1 MSARHR
7 GLVIVLNLVYAMV
20 LLVLGLLPSVGNVA
34 PGIPDQVAHSIAY
47 GVQAVLLTLLFMPA
61 GGIWRGAFAAFSMAL
76 VYGGLVEGLQI
87 LQPQRTVE
95 LSDLMANS
103 LGAAA
108 GAASMIVAAHVLGS
122 DTER

>member
-7 GLVIVLNLVYAMV
+7 GLVIVLNLIYAIV
-20 LLVLGLLPSVGNVA
+20 LLVLGILPSVGDVA
-34 PGIPDQVAHSIAY
+34 PRIPDNVAHSIAY
-47 GVQAVLLTLLFMPA
+47 GVQAVLLTVLFMPA
-61 GGIWRGAFAAFSMAL
+61 GGIWRGAFVAFAVAL

-103 LGAAA
+103 IGAAA
-108 GAASMIVAAHVLGS
+108 GAASMIVAAHFFES
-122 DTER
+122 DAKR